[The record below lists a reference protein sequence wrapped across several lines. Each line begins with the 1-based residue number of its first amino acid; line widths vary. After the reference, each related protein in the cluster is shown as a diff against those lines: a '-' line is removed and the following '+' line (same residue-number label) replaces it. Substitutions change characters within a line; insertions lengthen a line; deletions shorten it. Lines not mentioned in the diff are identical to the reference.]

1 MGFIMRHE
9 GIVWDNHACLPFA
22 GTERWLPELARFR
35 RAGADAVT
43 VNIGDAEVPL
53 EVLNRM
59 AQAIRRFVQANP
71 DDYVLGLTTADLRA
85 ARASGRLAVCLD
97 IEGVHAFGGDA
108 SLVEHFYRLGV
119 RWMLPVYNRRNL
131 AGGGCHDAEDGGLT
145 AHGRAIL
152 AEMDRVGMIK
162 CCSHAGYRTAR
173 EILDSSDRPVIFSHS
188 NPRALHD
195 HPRNIPDDLIRA
207 CAATGGVVGING
219 VGLFLGNRSPTAA
232 DVVRHAD
239 YVARL
244 VGARHVAI
252 ALDTLFDTG
261 AFRQPGGPDPAIWPP
276 EWGYGSGS
284 ENLPPEALPGIADGL
299 SRLGHADEDVRGIM
313 GENLMRVAEAVWK

>member
-1 MGFIMRHE
+1 MRQP

-22 GTERWLPELARFR
+22 DTGRWLPELARFR

-43 VNIGDAEVPL
+43 INIGDSHVPL
-53 EVLNRM
+53 EVLARM
-59 AQAIRRFVQANP
+59 AAVIRDFVRANA
-71 DDYVLGLTTADLRA
+71 DDYVLGLTTADIRA
-85 ARASGRLAVCLD
+85 AQAAGRLAVCLD
-97 IEGVHAFGGDA
+97 IEGVHAFGGDISRVA
-108 SLVEHFYRLGV
+108 HFYGLGV
-119 RWMLPVYNRRNL
+119 RWMLLVYNRRNL
-131 AGGGCHDAEDGGLT
+131 AGSGCHDGEDLGLT

-173 EILDSSDRPVIFSHS
+173 DILDATDRPVIFSHS

-219 VGLFLGNRSPTAA
+219 VGLFLGNRTPTAA

-244 VGARHVAI
+244 VGPAHVAI
-252 ALDTLFDTG
+252 ALDYLFRSG
-261 AFRQPGGPDPAIWPP
+261 ELQEPGRADPAMWPP

-284 ENLPPEALPGIADGL
+284 GNLPPEALPAIADGL
-299 SRLGHADEDVRGIM
+299 SGLGYADADVRGIM
-313 GENLMRVAEAVWK
+313 GENLMRVAEAIWK